1 MFWMMILCSS
11 YSWENLKSLI
21 DQNHVD
27 SIQLNAARD
36 IYKYVYANSFLLMHS
51 IECKSVILCS
61 FPISLEKKLDRI
73 SFHLLA

>member
-1 MFWMMILCSS
+1 MMILCGS

-36 IYKYVYANSFLLMHS
+36 IYKYVYGNSF
-51 IECKSVILCS
+51 C
-61 FPISLEKKLDRI
+61 
-73 SFHLLA
+73 